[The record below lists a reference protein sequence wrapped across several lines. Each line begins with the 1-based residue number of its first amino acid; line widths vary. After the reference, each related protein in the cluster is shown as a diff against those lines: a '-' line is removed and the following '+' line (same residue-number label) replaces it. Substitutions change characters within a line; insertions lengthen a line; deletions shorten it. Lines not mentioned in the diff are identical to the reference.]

1 MKKIALLAAA
11 ATLAVSPAVADA
23 KAKKKTA
30 EELEKER
37 IEQEHDNTKRA
48 VRDSLPLFLP
58 SWSLPAWFGMGMDK
72 KMAGQDATAEKK
84 TKKAKNTQAQ

>member
-1 MKKIALLAAA
+1 MRKIVLLAAA
-11 ATLAVSPAVADA
+11 AALAASPIAADA

-72 KMAGQDATAEKK
+72 KMAGTDDKAEKK
-84 TKKAKNTQAQ
+84 TKKAKATAQ